1 MNNQD
6 NQKSETS
13 EFQKKYLDF
22 SGRIRGSTY
31 FFRALLANI
40 LAFVGGYLCGWGW
53 YMSFATLIFGAVMLF
68 FVLWYNLATVY
79 KRANAIDPKNVRIWT
94 GATATMSAIL
104 IFDDGSPFFTIVN
117 ILGIILHIYFIFQ
130 NAKPQTEVEKN

>member
-13 EFQKKYLDF
+13 EFKKKYLDF

-53 YMSFATLIFGAVMLF
+53 YMSVTTLIFGAVMLF

-94 GATATMSAIL
+94 GAIATMSAIL
-104 IFDDGSPFFTIVN
+104 LFDDGSPFFTIIN
-117 ILGIILHIYFIFQ
+117 LLGIIFHIYFIFQ

>member
-1 MNNQD
+1 MNNQN

-79 KRANAIDPKNVRIWT
+79 KRANAIDPKNVKLWT
-94 GATATMSAIL
+94 AAAIAIGCIS
-104 IFDDGSPFFTIVN
+104 IFDDGSGFFKLFTI
-117 ILGIILHIYFIFQ
+117 LGVVIHLIFIFK
-130 NAKPQTEVEKN
+130 NADYQKN